1 MLIHTAASEY
11 SKYKIIIQKIIIQK
25 SIEMSGRI
33 QYLRFTLRSSLD
45 AASLKAFAVTDNQG
59 VYSVEGVDG
68 IVDLT

>member
-1 MLIHTAASEY
+1 
-11 SKYKIIIQKIIIQK
+11 
-25 SIEMSGRI
+25 MSSRI